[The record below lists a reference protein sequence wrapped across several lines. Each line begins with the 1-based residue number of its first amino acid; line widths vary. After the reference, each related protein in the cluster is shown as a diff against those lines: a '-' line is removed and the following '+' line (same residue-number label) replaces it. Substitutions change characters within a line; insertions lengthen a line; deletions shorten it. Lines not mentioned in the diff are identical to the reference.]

1 MRKFRAIISVL
12 LALVLVVSVITIAVV
27 STGVVSAASAAP
39 SLSLSNKYNG
49 IRGEWTAVSGA
60 SHYIVYFRRAS
71 ETQWSSDIAY
81 SNYYPLLNTEPGT
94 LYCMQVQGVAAD
106 GTRGSYSRVKS
117 LTFIPRAEI
126 KNLYYNTGNRL
137 VWDAVE
143 GANRY
148 MIARKTSVDST
159 YTYYTTEQT
168 SFTEMSIVPEI
179 TYTYQV
185 RAAYATE
192 HNGTAYGAWSTSRS
206 VSASA
211 KPELT
216 VSNKTG
222 GVDVNWEPVAGATR
236 YTLYYKET
244 GTADWSSLELRDTG
258 YLFMELTPGVN
269 YSFQLRALNGLSNP
283 FSAVS
288 KITYVPQFQTEVS
301 LSNQTSSRS
310 ILAEWAPVTGATQYT
325 VYFKSAS
332 SASWRS
338 VTTDENE
345 IVLTNANQGTLYSV
359 QVRPLFSGTP
369 GLYSK
374 VASIVYTAVTDEKP
388 VVTAANSDDGINVSW
403 TRVSGASSYILYY
416 KLTGEAEWQSFETED
431 NEILVTQPVGGSQ
444 YSFQVQPVFGTTTG
458 AYSRVVS
465 IVYRTDKAPVL
476 SLSVSNGW
484 ITLSWTDVAGVGSYR
499 VEYWNSSDPSK
510 VSSREIGDR
519 SAVLKR
525 VTKGVTYYFRVTPL
539 FAGQAGTASEVQ
551 SIMLF

>member
-1 MRKFRAIISVL
+1 ML
-12 LALVLVVSVITIAVV
+12 LAFVLVVSVFAIAIV

-49 IRGEWTAVSGA
+49 IRGKWTAVSGA

-126 KNLYYNTGNRL
+126 KSLNYNTGNRL

-148 MIARKTSVDST
+148 VIARKTSVDST

-168 SFTEMSIVPEI
+168 SFTEMSIAPDI

-222 GVDVNWEPVAGATR
+222 GVEVNWEPVAGATR

-244 GTADWSSLELRDTG
+244 GTADWSSLELR
-258 YLFMELTPGVN
+258 
-269 YSFQLRALNGLSNP
+269 LRALNGLSNP

-374 VASIVYTAVTDEKP
+374 VASIV
-388 VVTAANSDDGINVSW
+388 
-403 TRVSGASSYILYY
+403 
-416 KLTGEAEWQSFETED
+416 
-431 NEILVTQPVGGSQ
+431 
-444 YSFQVQPVFGTTTG
+444 
-458 AYSRVVS
+458 
-465 IVYRTDKAPVL
+465 
-476 SLSVSNGW
+476 
-484 ITLSWTDVAGVGSYR
+484 
-499 VEYWNSSDPSK
+499 
-510 VSSREIGDR
+510 
-519 SAVLKR
+519 
-525 VTKGVTYYFRVTPL
+525 
-539 FAGQAGTASEVQ
+539 SEVQ

>member
-1 MRKFRAIISVL
+1 M
-12 LALVLVVSVITIAVV
+12 
-27 STGVVSAASAAP
+27 
-39 SLSLSNKYNG
+39 
-49 IRGEWTAVSGA
+49 SGA

-126 KNLYYNTGNRL
+126 KSLNYNTGNRL

-168 SFTEMSIVPEI
+168 SFTEMSIAPDI

-192 HNGTAYGAWSTSRS
+192 HNKYNGIRGKWTAVSGASHYIVYFRR
-206 VSASA
+206 AS
-211 KPELT
+211 
-216 VSNKTG
+216 
-222 GVDVNWEPVAGATR
+222 
-236 YTLYYKET
+236 ET
-244 GTADWSSLELRDTG
+244 QWSSDITYNNYYPLLDTV
-258 YLFMELTPGVN
+258 YLFMDLTPGVN

-301 LSNQTSSRS
+301 LSNQTSSKS

-374 VASIVYTAVTDEKP
+374 VASIV
-388 VVTAANSDDGINVSW
+388 
-403 TRVSGASSYILYY
+403 
-416 KLTGEAEWQSFETED
+416 
-431 NEILVTQPVGGSQ
+431 
-444 YSFQVQPVFGTTTG
+444 
-458 AYSRVVS
+458 
-465 IVYRTDKAPVL
+465 
-476 SLSVSNGW
+476 
-484 ITLSWTDVAGVGSYR
+484 
-499 VEYWNSSDPSK
+499 
-510 VSSREIGDR
+510 
-519 SAVLKR
+519 
-525 VTKGVTYYFRVTPL
+525 
-539 FAGQAGTASEVQ
+539 SEVQ

>member
-1 MRKFRAIISVL
+1 MRKFRAIISML
-12 LALVLVVSVITIAVV
+12 LAFVLVVSVFAIAVV

-49 IRGEWTAVSGA
+49 IRGKWTAVSGA

-81 SNYYPLLNTEPGT
+81 SNYYPLL
-94 LYCMQVQGVAAD
+94 
-106 GTRGSYSRVKS
+106 
-117 LTFIPRAEI
+117 
-126 KNLYYNTGNRL
+126 
-137 VWDAVE
+137 
-143 GANRY
+143 
-148 MIARKTSVDST
+148 
-159 YTYYTTEQT
+159 
-168 SFTEMSIVPEI
+168 
-179 TYTYQV
+179 
-185 RAAYATE
+185 
-192 HNGTAYGAWSTSRS
+192 
-206 VSASA
+206 
-211 KPELT
+211 
-216 VSNKTG
+216 
-222 GVDVNWEPVAGATR
+222 
-236 YTLYYKET
+236 
-244 GTADWSSLELRDTG
+244 DTG

-444 YSFQVQPVFGTTTG
+444 YSFQVQPVFGTTPG

-519 SAVLKR
+519 SAVLKG